1 MPTFIPLQRKSRA
14 PEDGEYEHLAAEL
27 MSTLRGE
34 VLFDNGSRALY
45 ATDASNYRQTP
56 IGVIRPRDKN
66 DIIRAVEI
74 CRKHGVPILSRGG
87 GTSLAGQ
94 CCNVAVVMDFSKY
107 YNKILEIDPEKKLAR
122 IQPGIVL
129 DDLRSAVQ
137 KYGLTFGPDPATHNR
152 CTLGGMMG
160 NDSCGVHSVM
170 AQFAGTGARTA
181 DNICE
186 LEVLTYDGV
195 LLRVGPTGEEELE
208 RIIAAGGRRGE
219 IYAKLKALRDENADK
234 IRKGFPDIPRRVSG
248 YNLPQLLPENHFD
261 VARALIGSEGTCVVI
276 TEATLHLIPAPKARS
291 LLVLGYPD
299 VFQAGDHVPEM
310 MKREPI
316 GCEGIDHELI
326 NYMKRR
332 GMHPDDVKMLPE
344 GRGWLMVEFGGE
356 TKQEADAKAHGLM
369 EDLKKSAHPPSMK
382 LYDDDEQERQLW
394 EVRES
399 GLGATAFVPGLR
411 DFWPGWED
419 SAVPP
424 EKVGAYLRD
433 LKKLFHKYNYNA
445 SVYGHFGQGCIHCR
459 IPFDLYTEQGI
470 QNWRAFLDEA
480 ADLVISYGGSISG
493 EHGDGQ
499 ARADL
504 LPKMFGA
511 QIMTALR
518 EFKAIFDSDNKM
530 NPGKIVNAYPITS
543 NLRLG
548 ADYHPWEPDTHFQF
562 PDDNGSFA
570 RAALRCVGVGKCRRE
585 DGGTMCP
592 SYQATREEMDTT
604 RGRAHMLFE
613 MLRGETIKQDW
624 RDEHVKKSLDLCL
637 SCKGCKGDCPVK
649 VDIATYKA
657 EFLSHYYEGRLR
669 PVHAYVFGL
678 ISQISRA
685 VFAIPFLRRLA
696 NFSTQAPLLRDAF
709 KAIVGIAPQRRMPPF
724 AGQSFKEWFAARG
737 VRNEGKPGVLLWPD
751 TFNNYFHPTT
761 AKAATEVLEAAG
773 FQVAIPQQFL
783 CCGRPLYDYGMLDT
797 AKEWL
802 RDILVTLRPQLES
815 GTPIIVL
822 EPSCAS
828 VFRDEMTNLFPTDE
842 DAKRLKKQVYLLGEF
857 LCEQEDYQPPKLH
870 RKAVVH
876 GHCHQKS
883 VLKMHEEIDLLRQMG
898 LEFHELD
905 SGCCGMAGAFG
916 FEKGDHYDVSLKCG
930 ERVLL
935 PAARLAEPSTLLV
948 ADGFSCREQIAQ
960 TTNRHALH
968 IAEVLQM
975 AQREG
980 EGGARST
987 PVEKDYAA
995 TYPAAPSPLKTAV
1008 LLGVGVLLLGA
1019 LAWNL
1024 NTRKAS

>member
-1 MPTFIPLQRKSRA
+1 MPTQIIPLQRKNRA
-14 PEDGEYEHLAAEL
+14 PESGAYEQLAADL
-27 MSTLRGE
+27 MQNLSGE
-34 VLFDNGSRALY
+34 VLFDDGSRALY
-45 ATDASNYRQTP
+45 ATDGSNYRQTP
-56 IGVIRPRDKN
+56 IGVVRPRDKN
-66 DIIRAVEI
+66 DIIKTVEI
-74 CRKHGVPILSRGG
+74 CRKHDAPILSRGG
-87 GTSLAGQ
+87 GTSLIGQ
-94 CCNVAVVMDFSKY
+94 CCNVAVVMDMSKY
-107 YNKILEIDPEKKLAR
+107 YNKILDLDPEKKLAR

-129 DDLRSAVQ
+129 DDLRNAAMKHQ
-137 KYGLTFGPDPATHNR
+137 LTFGPDPATHNR

-170 AQFAGTGARTA
+170 AQFAGTGPRTA
-181 DNICE
+181 DNVYE
-186 LEVLTYDGV
+186 LEVLTYDGTV
-195 LLRVGPTGEEELE
+195 FKVGPTTDEELE
-208 RIIAAGGRRGE
+208 NIIRAGGRRGE
-219 IYAKLKALRDENADK
+219 IYAALKKLRDENADE
-234 IRKGFPDIPRRVSG
+234 IRKKYPNIPRRVSG
-248 YNLPQLLPENHFD
+248 YNLPQLLPENNFD
-261 VARALIGSEGTCVVI
+261 MARALIGSEGTCVVI
-276 TEATLHLIPAPKARS
+276 LEATLHLIPAPKARS

-299 VFQAGDHVPEM
+299 VFQAGDHVVEM
-310 MKREPI
+310 MKHEPI
-316 GCEGIDHELI
+316 GCEGLDHELI
-326 NYMKRR
+326 GYMKKR
-332 GMHPDDVKMLPE
+332 GMHPDDLKMLPE
-344 GRGWLMVEFGGE
+344 GKGFLMVEFGGD
-356 TKQEADAKAHGLM
+356 TKEDADAKARGLM
-369 EDLKKSAHPPSMK
+369 DELKKADNPPSMK
-382 LYDDDEQERQLW
+382 LYDDNEQEKQLW

-424 EKVGAYLRD
+424 DKVGPYLRD
-433 LKKLFHKYNYNA
+433 LKKLFAKYNYDC

-470 QNWRAFLDEA
+470 KDWRAFLDEA
-480 ADLVISYGGSISG
+480 ADLVVSYGGSLSG

-499 ARADL
+499 GRAEL
-504 LPKMFGA
+504 LPKMFGE
-511 QIMTALR
+511 QIMAAMR
-518 EFKAIFDSDNKM
+518 EFKAIFDPQWKM
-530 NPGKIVNAYPITS
+530 NPGKVVDANKITS

-548 ADYHPWEPDTHFQF
+548 TDYHPWEPDTHFQF
-562 PDDNGSFA
+562 PDDKGSFA

-592 SYQATREEMDTT
+592 SYQATREEMDVT

-613 MLRGETIKQDW
+613 MLRGETIKQSW
-624 RDEHVKKSLDLCL
+624 RDEHVKESLDLCL

-669 PVHAYVFGL
+669 PIHAYVFGL
-678 ISQISRA
+678 ISQVSRA
-685 VFAIPFLRRLA
+685 VFAVPLLRHLA
-696 NFSTQAPLLRDAF
+696 NFSTQAPFLSDAF
-709 KAIVGIAPQRRMPPF
+709 KAVVGIAPERRMPPF
-724 AGQSFKEWFAARG
+724 ADQSFKEWFQSREVKNLG
-737 VRNEGKPGVLLWPD
+737 QPEVLLWPD

-761 AKAATEVLEAAG
+761 AKAATEVLENAG
-773 FQVAIPQQFL
+773 FQVIIPQQFL

-797 AKEWL
+797 AKKWL
-802 RDILVTLRPQLES
+802 REIIVSLRPQLES
-815 GTPIIVL
+815 GTPIVVL

-828 VFRDEMTNLFPTDE
+828 VFRDELGNLFPTDE
-842 DAKRLKKQVYLLGEF
+842 DAKRLKKQVYLLSEF
-857 LCEQEDYQPPKLH
+857 LSEQKDYQPPQLH

-883 VLKMHEEIDLLRQMG
+883 VLRMHEEIDVLRKMG

-916 FEKGDHYDVSLKCG
+916 FEKGEHYDVSLKVG

-935 PAARLAEPSTLLV
+935 PATRKADESTLLI

-960 TTNRHALH
+960 TTDRHALH
-968 IAEVLQM
+968 VAEVIQM

-995 TYPAAPSPLKTAV
+995 TYSEQPSALKTA
-1008 LLGVGVLLLGA
+1008 LIMGAGVLLLGA
-1019 LAWNL
+1019 LAWGL
-1024 NTRKAS
+1024 RRGRG